1 MFSETWVAVMM
12 IVFVFIGAIISVLG
26 WMASDR
32 QCEKQQKLIKT
43 LAEENKDLVEENEKL
58 KSKLSL
64 IKLRIE
70 LEGIK

>member
-1 MFSETWVAVMM
+1 MFIETWVAVMM
-12 IVFVFIGAIISVLG
+12 IVFVFIGAIISVIG
-26 WMASDR
+26 WMLSDR

-70 LEGIK
+70 LGGIK